1 MNVIT
6 YDVYK
11 NTVKKH
17 DGFNPVT
24 SEKNYTKLQ
33 FRFRKG
39 DDWEKC
45 TLITAS
51 FWLSNDNIVKSDV
64 ELLADNLTATF
75 DIPPEFS
82 GVKGALKVGLQGT
95 YVKNKE
101 KVTVSTNIITLNR
114 NIGAIITEGAN
125 SGLYEKLIAL
135 MEEYLN
141 NIDTNFALKI
151 KTSITDYLNAH
162 PELTTTVKDGAITE
176 AKFADVLK
184 LKKASFYR
192 NVAEMIADTS
202 LKPGMTAVVL
212 GYYEPNDGGAAEY
225 YIGESGN
232 ITLDAFHLSGPAN
245 NIIEHYKAQI
255 VIKPQMNVECFGA
268 KGDGTSD
275 DSSAIEAAS
284 ACDTQL
290 LFKNKSYLITRSICI
305 YNDINWVG
313 NGAVIKLAD
322 SFNVNLDTR
331 FAIRINGESSIVGVN
346 IEYQSQFA
354 PNDGKSSVIILK
366 VTSGKNHVLK
376 DVNIDI
382 TEKDGVAAEVSAV
395 WYDFAK
401 RVKDEETSKVVEAFE
416 TSDINLYVSNCK
428 ISNLTTGHDTATSC
442 LWGTG
447 IFNTVVIEKS
457 EFSRNHLGE
466 AVNFWANNET
476 IKNILINECVFNLT
490 NNKASGAGGLN
501 FGASFLYLTKF
512 ENINVKNTIFNV
524 GEYFGNACIG
534 CATPGVEINIDRCK
548 FIKDYSDDTVLPD
561 DANKKD
567 YFKRLMLL
575 QISSDT
581 DDSEKSS
588 TVNLSNC
595 SVVNKKGTT
604 YINDSFANS
613 YKDDGSLKQYGVY
626 STKFNLSNLNIS
638 SFSHIF
644 SASDIIF
651 KNCKISIDN
660 PNEAVRKSLYLKN
673 NNYFINTEFENCNVN
688 SNIRITGNADCC
700 GSNFNDTTT
709 FVTDTGDN
717 INLTDNK
724 FIGLNITTS
733 VDSTAESPV
742 INEVI
747 MKNNII
753 KALTFKN
760 SSTVTAVDNLGTLAA
775 SVIFVNNISNKTMLA
790 NVIK

>member
-33 FRFRKG
+33 FRFQKG

-184 LKKASFYR
+184 LKKASFYK

-225 YIGESGN
+225 YIGNSGN
-232 ITLDAFHLSGPAN
+232 LALN
-245 NIIEHYKAQI
+245 NGLRAQI
-255 VIKPQMNVECFGA
+255 VIKPQMAVECFGA
-268 KGDGTSD
+268 KGDGETD
-275 DSSAIEAAS
+275 DSGAIEVAS
-284 ACDTQL
+284 AYDTQL
-290 LFKNKSYLITRSICI
+290 IFKNKTYLIVRSIYI
-305 YNDINWVG
+305 DNSVNWVG
-313 NGAVIKLAD
+313 NGTVIKLAD

-331 FAIRINGESSIVGVN
+331 SAIRINGETGIEGIN
-346 IEYQSQFA
+346 IEYKSQFT
-354 PNDGKSSVIILK
+354 PNDGKSSVILLK

-512 ENINVKNTIFNV
+512 ENINIKNTIFNV

-724 FIGLNITTS
+724 FVGLNIATS

>member
-33 FRFRKG
+33 FRFQKG

-45 TLITAS
+45 AIVTAS
-51 FWLSNDNIVKSDV
+51 FWLSNDNIVKSDA
-64 ELLADNLTATF
+64 ELLSDDMTATF

-82 GVKGALKVGLQGT
+82 GVKGTLKVGLQGS
-95 YVKNKE
+95 YLDENKT
-101 KVTVSTNIITLNR
+101 VTIATNIITLNR
-114 NIGAIITEGAN
+114 NTGAIITEGA
-125 SGLYEKLIAL
+125 SQSLYESLLAIWIDYLDKIDTNVIEKINVSV
-135 MEEYLN
+135 EEYL
-141 NIDTNFALKI
+141 
-151 KTSITDYLNAH
+151 SAH
-162 PELTTTVKDGAITE
+162 PELTTTVQNGSITE

-192 NVAEMIADTS
+192 NVAEMKADTS

-212 GYYEPNDGGAAEY
+212 GYYEPNDGGTAEY
-225 YIGESGN
+225 YIGDSGN
-232 ITLDAFHLSGPAN
+232 LALN
-245 NIIEHYKAQI
+245 NGLRAQI
-255 VIKPQMNVECFGA
+255 VIKPQMAVECFGA
-268 KGDGTSD
+268 KGDGETD
-275 DSSAIEAAS
+275 DSGAIEAAS
-284 ACDTQL
+284 AYDTQL
-290 LFKNKSYLITRSICI
+290 IFKNKTYLIVRSIYI
-305 YNDINWVG
+305 DNSVNWVG
-313 NGAVIKLAD
+313 NGTVIKLAD

-331 FAIRINGESSIVGVN
+331 SAIRINGETDIEGIN
-346 IEYQSQFA
+346 IEYKSQFT
-354 PNDGKSSVIILK
+354 PNDGKSSVILLK

-401 RVKDEETSKVVEAFE
+401 RIKDEETEEVVETFE
-416 TSDINLYVSNCK
+416 ISDINLYVSNCK
-428 ISNLTTGHDTATSC
+428 ISNLTTGHSTATPC

-447 IFNTVVIEKS
+447 IFDNAVIEKS

-466 AVNFWANNET
+466 AVNFWANNQT
-476 IKNILINECVFNLT
+476 IKNILINDCVFNLT
-490 NNKASGAGGLN
+490 NNKNSGAGGVN
-501 FGASFLYLTKF
+501 FGASYKYLTKF
-512 ENINVKNTIFNV
+512 ENINIRNTIFNV
-524 GEYFGNACIG
+524 GAYFGNACIG

-548 FIKDYSDDTVLPD
+548 FLKDYPDDTVLPD

-567 YFKRLMLL
+567 YFKRLMLF

-588 TVNLSNC
+588 TVNISNC
-595 SVVNKKGTT
+595 SIINKRGTT

-613 YKDDGSLKQYGVY
+613 YNNDGTLKQYGVY
-626 STKFNLSNLNIS
+626 STKFNLLNSNIS
-638 SFSHIF
+638 SLSHIF

-660 PNEAVRKSLYLKN
+660 PNEAVRIALYLKN
-673 NNYFINTEFENCNVN
+673 NNYFINTEFENCDVN
-688 SNIRITGNADCC
+688 SNIRISGNADCC

-724 FIGLNITTS
+724 FVGLNITTS

-775 SVIFVNNISNKTMLA
+775 SVIFVNNISNKTMLS
-790 NVIK
+790 NIIK